1 MTDNRSGRQI
11 LIHGLAMVL
20 AGLLWGFVVSNTPFP
35 RWHTRAYIQFTS
47 NGLLFAVLALLL
59 LTLPNRI
66 GAGGPRV
73 MLLAAWLTWGMLFS
87 EAANASWGTNQIL
100 PIAASQAGAHG
111 REQAWQETIV
121 KLAHI
126 AAGIA
131 LVVAWTLLVI
141 GFIRQPVEVGGGQVA
156 RAIAAPTSCD
166 AADSP
171 SRARRECDPLHVVRR
186 TSRFASRDAG
196 RGRLG
201 GPVGDEASQPRPIK
215 SCRPACSSACAPRN
229 NSPA

>member
-1 MTDNRSGRQI
+1 MAWLWFS
-11 LIHGLAMVL
+11 LACYG
-20 AGLLWGFVVSNTPFP
+20 ASSS
-35 RWHTRAYIQFTS
+35 RTRHFRAWRCTAHIQFTS

-66 GAGGPRV
+66 GTWSARV

-87 EAANASWGTNQIL
+87 EAANAWWGANQIL

-111 REQAWQETIV
+111 AQAWQETIV

-141 GFIRQPVEVGGGQVA
+141 GFIRQPVEVGDG
-156 RAIAAPTSCD
+156 
-166 AADSP
+166 
-171 SRARRECDPLHVVRR
+171 
-186 TSRFASRDAG
+186 
-196 RGRLG
+196 
-201 GPVGDEASQPRPIK
+201 
-215 SCRPACSSACAPRN
+215 
-229 NSPA
+229 